1 MKKFSFILASLM
13 LCFAVSMSSCSD
25 KKSSDSATDS
35 SASASGSASDSASA
49 STSASTSGS
58 DEGSPSGF
66 TGAITTEADLVAYLN
81 SATEQI
87 ASASSVD
94 ELKVVFEDV
103 DVKMNDFAKA
113 NPNFQPSD
121 DVITA
126 LSNAQNA
133 LKNKL
138 NELGVD
144 ITALTNYGS
153 EEVVATTTEFA
164 EDGAEQFIEDIEE
177 VEVPTVLE

>member
-35 SASASGSASDSASA
+35 SASASGSASDSASDNKN
-49 STSASTSGS
+49 GS
-58 DEGSPSGF
+58 DSNNQGSDNGDK
-66 TGAITTEADLVAYLN
+66 AITTEADLVAYLN